1 MAAPQL
7 SKLSRWI
14 QRRPTAAHWLVVAA
28 IAAVAALG
36 VAGAHRSANEAAAAW
51 GEPVTVLVAQ
61 TSLAAGLMPNA
72 SQVAAVAAPSHL
84 VPAGALTDHAQMSHL
99 ARLVPRGSVLTQA
112 DLTPPIAV
120 PAGLVGV
127 GIAPPATAPVVPAG
141 TPIRLLLFAE
151 IDPYDPT
158 GAPVSEVAATLL
170 SAEEER
176 WVVGV
181 DGAAVQAV
189 ARADVA
195 GRVVPVLEPN
205 LVRGAPS

>member
-7 SKLSRWI
+7 TKLSRWI
-14 QRRPTAAHWLVVAA
+14 QRRPSAAHWLVVAA
-28 IAAVAALG
+28 IAGVAALG
-36 VAGAHRSANEAAAAW
+36 VAGAHRSASEAAAAW
-51 GEPVTVLVAQ
+51 GEPVTALVAQ
-61 TSLAAGLMPNA
+61 TSLAAGVLPNA
-72 SQVAAVAAPSHL
+72 TQVAPTAVPSHL
-84 VPAGALTDHAQMSHL
+84 VPAGALTDLAQVTHL

-120 PAGLVGV
+120 PPGLVGV
-127 GIAPPATAPVVPAG
+127 GIAPPPTAPVVPAG
-141 TPIRLLLFAE
+141 TPIRLLLFTE

-158 GAPVSEVAATLL
+158 GAQIVEVAATLL

-181 DGAAVQAV
+181 SAQAVEAV
-189 ARADVA
+189 ARAEVA

-205 LVRGAPS
+205 LVR